1 MFVPAAQGFGRVASS
16 LGLNALG
23 GAPGRDFERELGLG
37 STSLKGKAAI
47 NAAKARGR
55 AIEYAGQQERNAA
68 IFGGVM
74 DGLGSLAQAYGGGA
88 GGSAG
93 GGNMSDFNS
102 SGLFTGDPEMR
113 FDRMYQGSFSA
124 PQYTPGG
131 NNYFGN
137 SNMQLF
143 NQPYGGYGGF

>member
-1 MFVPAAQGFGRVASS
+1 MFIPAAQGFGRVASS

-55 AIEYAGQQERNAA
+55 AIEYAGRQDRNAA
-68 IFGGVM
+68 IFGGAM
-74 DGLGSLAQAYGGGA
+74 SALGSIGSAGIESGKFGGG
-88 GGSAG
+88 G

-102 SGLFTGDPEMR
+102 SGLFTSPPDMR
-113 FDRMYQGSFSA
+113 FDSMYQGSFAA
-124 PQYTPGG
+124 PFTPGG
-131 NNYFGN
+131 NNIFGN
-137 SNMQLF
+137 PSMQLF
-143 NQPYGGYGGF
+143 NQPYGGYGRF